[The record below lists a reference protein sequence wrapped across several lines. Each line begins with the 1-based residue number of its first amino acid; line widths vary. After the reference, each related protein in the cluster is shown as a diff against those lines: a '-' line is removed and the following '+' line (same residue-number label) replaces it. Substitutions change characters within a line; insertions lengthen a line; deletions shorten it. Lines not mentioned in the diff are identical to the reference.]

1 MNSRSYDFLISV
13 VYVSLFNE
21 PFVNQKLWN
30 LEIYDIFILK
40 SSLTDAYSVY
50 FQRSEIE
57 HFAKIV
63 NGLQALT
70 ISAKNSLLDFS
81 QGSK

>member
-30 LEIYDIFILK
+30 LEIYIFILK
-40 SSLTDAYSVY
+40 SFLTDAYSVY

-70 ISAKNSLLDFS
+70 VSAKNSLLDFS

>member
-21 PFVNQKLWN
+21 SFVNQKLWN
-30 LEIYDIFILK
+30 LEIYIFILK
-40 SSLTDAYSVY
+40 SFLTDAYSVY